1 MGKVLGIDFGLKRTG
16 LAITDDLK
24 IIASPLEMIPSEKLM
39 VRLKELIA
47 KNQIEGIVL
56 GYPLSLDGT
65 DTHIT
70 QNVRYLK
77 EILEK
82 EFPTLSIQLQNEQ
95 FSSKRAMEAIFV
107 MGKKKDLKN
116 KGTVDKVSA
125 AILLQDY
132 LDSLEK

>member
-39 VRLKELIA
+39 NRLKELIA